1 MEQLQPCKFN
11 LSIIKQLTIVL
22 GEMSEALEAY
32 AQYELQDD
40 LTAMQMAKN
49 HFLEELCDVQTAIE
63 TLKVHNFNKLE
74 IERMHEY
81 VNRKNYN
88 RGYLDETAID
98 SPYAGYIG
106 FLLDKK
112 D

>member
-40 LTAMQMAKN
+40 LTAMQMA
-49 HFLEELCDVQTAIE
+49 IE

-88 RGYLDETAID
+88 RGYLDEKAID

>member
-1 MEQLQPCKFN
+1 M
-11 LSIIKQLTIVL
+11 
-22 GEMSEALEAY
+22 
-32 AQYELQDD
+32 
-40 LTAMQMAKN
+40 
-49 HFLEELCDVQTAIE
+49 QTAIE

-88 RGYLDETAID
+88 RGYLEEKPLE

-106 FLLDKK
+106 FLMSKK

>member
-1 MEQLQPCKFN
+1 MEQLIPCKFN
-11 LSIIKQLTIVL
+11 LSIIQQLTVVL
-22 GEMSEALEAY
+22 DEMNEALEAY
-32 AQYELQDD
+32 AQYELMDD
-40 LTAMQMAKN
+40 TTAMLMAKN

-63 TLKVHNFNKLE
+63 TLKTHNFTQSE

-88 RGYLDETAID
+88 RGYLEDKPVN

-106 FLLDKK
+106 FLMSKK

>member
-49 HFLEELCDVQTAIE
+49 HFLEELCDVQVSIE

-88 RGYLDETAID
+88 RGYLDEKAID
-98 SPYAGYIG
+98 SPYAGYID

>member
-1 MEQLQPCKFN
+1 MEQLKPCKFN

-40 LTAMQMAKN
+40 LTAMQMA
-49 HFLEELCDVQTAIE
+49 IE

-88 RGYLDETAID
+88 RGYLDEKAID